1 VVVALGLLSLVA
13 AALGEADLLHRG
25 TEVLPRPSVSARST
39 VLTHRVHRL
48 GAT

>member
-1 VVVALGLLSLVA
+1 MVALGMLSLVA
-13 AALGEADLLHRG
+13 AAPGEADFLHRG

-48 GAT
+48 GAS